1 MEYHEIMAVK
11 HWVAPISAF
20 VVAAHPL
27 LQSPDFMICY
37 TLLSLTNA
45 N

>member
-1 MEYHEIMAVK
+1 MKYHEIMAVK
-11 HWVAPISAF
+11 HWVALIIAC

-27 LQSPDFMICY
+27 LQSPDFMISY
-37 TLLSLTNA
+37 ILLSLTNA